1 MDQVCLVLPILPGKS
16 DSARAFQ
23 AELDGPRKS
32 DYDTSER
39 RIGITKEAWFIAQ
52 TPAGDEMVAY
62 IESAD
67 FNKAFSM
74 FVQSQDEFDLWF
86 KERLA
91 DATGVD
97 LNDPPDLTL
106 PELVS
111 RYETADQTLLD
122 RIALAMAACPTSA
135 GSPTFRSRPGPT
147 SAIRSPDVEGGRR
160 FSASS

>member
-1 MDQVCLVLPILPGKS
+1 MDQVCLALPILPGKS

-23 AELDGPRKS
+23 AELDGPRES
-32 DYDTSER
+32 DYDISER
-39 RIGITKEAWFIAQ
+39 RIGITKEVWYIAQ
-52 TPAGDEMVAY
+52 TPAGDLLVAY

-74 FVQSQDEFDLWF
+74 FVQSRDDFDLWF

-97 LNDPPDLTL
+97 LNDPPALAL

-111 RYETADQTLLD
+111 SYETA
-122 RIALAMAACPTSA
+122 
-135 GSPTFRSRPGPT
+135 
-147 SAIRSPDVEGGRR
+147 
-160 FSASS
+160 